1 MLVVVVWWWKVIIVS
16 ALSLSLR
23 DKDRLRDREIER
35 AWQKLSWNDGTCSHY
50 CRQDNWLDSW
60 NIVTKPQTA
69 GIACD
74 WLSHLALQIWF
85 VQILISEMFKVS
97 DPPHRKSKKI
107 KLPLLV
113 NIKAIF
119 GTFIVEN
126 NLFQSYP
133 PKCGKF
139 QNFLTVPLLLQI
151 SVATKIENGPKMNTK
166 ILRFL
171 KMDRR
176 RIRRIFINSKNLRRL
191 KILRISSKIR
201 RFSK

>member
-1 MLVVVVWWWKVIIVS
+1 MLVVVVWCGVVWWKVIIVS

-97 DPPHRKSKKI
+97 EI

-119 GTFIVEN
+119 GIFIVEI

-133 PKCGKF
+133 SKCGKF
-139 QNFLTVPLLLQI
+139 HNFLTFSLLLQI
-151 SVATKIENGPKMNTK
+151 EVNVIQYWE
-166 ILRFL
+166 L
-171 KMDRR
+171 K
-176 RIRRIFINSKNLRRL
+176 
-191 KILRISSKIR
+191 
-201 RFSK
+201 

>member
-1 MLVVVVWWWKVIIVS
+1 MELAAIIADKTTDLTHGILSPSLGKLVQHVTGCHIC
-16 ALSLSLR
+16 L
-23 DKDRLRDREIER
+23 
-35 AWQKLSWNDGTCSHY
+35 CSH
-50 CRQDNWLDSW
+50 L
-60 NIVTKPQTA
+60 K
-69 GIACD
+69 
-74 WLSHLALQIWF
+74 L

-107 KLPLLV
+107 KWPLLM

-139 QNFLTVPLLLQI
+139 QIFLTVPLLLQI

-171 KMDRR
+171 KIDRR
-176 RIRRIFINSKNLRRL
+176 QIRRIFVNSK
-191 KILRISSKIR
+191 IL
-201 RFSK
+201 